1 MSMYIEKVFVYL
13 VLLMLLAL
21 TMRLW
26 WNERRLSRMEALMKL
41 VGQHGMDVDRTV
53 RDLINVIESFFSGFR
68 EIIEK
73 NRERENE
80 RRKEANRESEGK

>member
-1 MSMYIEKVFVYL
+1 MYVERVFVYL
-13 VLLMLLAL
+13 VLLMLLVL
-21 TMRLW
+21 TIRLW

-53 RDLINVIESFFSGFR
+53 RDLINVMESFFKGFR
-68 EIIEK
+68 EIIDK
-73 NRERENE
+73 NREKADE

>member
-1 MSMYIEKVFVYL
+1 MYIEKVFVYL